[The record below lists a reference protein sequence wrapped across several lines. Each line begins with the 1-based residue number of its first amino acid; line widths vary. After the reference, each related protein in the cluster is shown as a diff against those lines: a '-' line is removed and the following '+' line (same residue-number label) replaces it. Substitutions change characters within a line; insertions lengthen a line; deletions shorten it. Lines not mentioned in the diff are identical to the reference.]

1 MVSRGSMSDC
11 SVIIPTY
18 NRCSTLARALASA
31 LAQTVPPHEV
41 IVVDD
46 ASNDGSA
53 RAAAAFNDQRIRVIR
68 HGRRL
73 GAAAAR
79 NTGARAARG
88 RWLAFLDSDDEW
100 LPQKLARQLA
110 IVANAPAHTGA
121 SVTGY
126 VIVDNRNGRETGFQ
140 PPQTIM
146 VDDMVF
152 GCSYSPGSTLIV
164 AADTFAAVGEFDVTM
179 ARLEDWDWLIRLSQR
194 GALIGVPEVLTK
206 VHKSA
211 NPPSQDVTSSIT
223 RLAEKHGAYFR
234 RRSWRAGRTFRSTL
248 LVEQASSVY
257 YEGKTLRSIGLT
269 LQALATW
276 PLRGKSFYAVLGRR
290 ALHRVRLSSY

>member
-1 MVSRGSMSDC
+1 MVSRGSMNNC

-18 NRCSTLARALASA
+18 NRCGTLARALASA
-31 LAQTVPPHEV
+31 LTQTVPPHEV

-46 ASNDGSA
+46 ASNDHTA
-53 RAAAAFNDQRIRVIR
+53 RAVAAFSDQRIRVIR
-68 HGRRL
+68 HERRL

-110 IVANAPAHTGA
+110 VVGDTSSHAGA

-126 VIVDNRNGRETGFQ
+126 VIVDNRNGDETAFR
-140 PPQTIM
+140 PPQTIT
-146 VDDMVF
+146 VDDMAY

-164 AADTFAAVGEFDVTM
+164 GADTFAAVGEFDVTL
-179 ARLEDWDWLIRLSQR
+179 ARLEDWDWLVRLAQR
-194 GALIGVPEVLTK
+194 EALVGIPEVQAK
-206 VHKSA
+206 IHKSG
-211 NPPSQDVTSSIT
+211 NPASRDITSSVA

-234 RRSWRAGRTFRSTL
+234 RRSWRVGRTFRSTL
-248 LVEQASSVY
+248 LVERASSMH
-257 YEGKTLRSIGLT
+257 YEGKTLRSVGLT
-269 LQALATW
+269 LQALAAW
-276 PLRGKSFYAVLGRR
+276 PLRGKSFYAVLGQR
-290 ALHRVRLSSY
+290 ALGKVRLSY